1 MLSNQARISLFIFS
15 TLLVL
20 LSLSFLVLTPPFS
33 LSLHLPFHE
42 PKPATPRPV
51 VTTTFRPIPA
61 LEDLSLA
68 ADPAWAALLPGDGGF
83 LNVRYNETYVQAWGI
98 SAFHALHCLAM
109 IRGALQSASGLRADG
124 GSSYGQGHGHGGG
137 GGDTGVGDH
146 YWAPEHLMHC
156 FSYLAQVSGLSD
168 QVPVGK
174 RGGHRGFLLTGC
186 AIDAAVQWR

>member
-1 MLSNQARISLFIFS
+1 
-15 TLLVL
+15 
-20 LSLSFLVLTPPFS
+20 
-33 LSLHLPFHE
+33 
-42 PKPATPRPV
+42 
-51 VTTTFRPIPA
+51 
-61 LEDLSLA
+61 
-68 ADPAWAALLPGDGGF
+68 
-83 LNVRYNETYVQAWGI
+83 
-98 SAFHALHCLAM
+98 M

-124 GSSYGQGHGHGGG
+124 GWSYGRGHGHGGG
-137 GGDTGVGDH
+137 GGDAGVGDH